1 MPELTIHSDTSA
13 NDRALKLI
21 YTTLNQEISPESVI
35 LSGSR
40 ATGGADATS
49 DYDIVVWL
57 STWKAIL
64 YYIKLKR
71 LESKLADLLKTSVT
85 VNPLT
90 PFVSKQDN
98 NLFLLKLRLEGVVL
112 SGSNVLTKIRT
123 TDPKKVSSRRIFSY
137 LFTALRVLLENVKPG
152 FNSNAS
158 FKVNSKT
165 GKALIKAYSMCGEL
179 WLLSHGMYESQLNR
193 IITLISKTAPG
204 RTIRDPNQEVIH
216 HELREMLKSIKSD
229 LPIDGTTWF
238 SCRDRLISLLSQ
250 RTKNISVLSDETDVL
265 DLSETYL
272 NHPIGSRLKNLE
284 YFMQSA
290 IKGKFKSLN
299 WVLRKRRVDQQIHV
313 AVLMLVSAIKPDGSI
328 SRKHL
333 EAAKLA
339 LSKIMPLRTY
349 DSNRE
354 DEWLALRDTILVNWS
369 STETIMGVF

>member
-1 MPELTIHSDTSA
+1 MAETTISSDISA

-40 ATGGADATS
+40 ATGRADATS

-71 LESKLADLLKTSVT
+71 LESKLADLLQTSVT

-98 NLFLLKLRLEGVVL
+98 NLFLLKLRLEGVIL
-112 SGSNVLTKIRT
+112 SGSNVLTKIQT

-158 FKVNSKT
+158 FNINSKT

-179 WLLSHGMYESQLNR
+179 W
-193 IITLISKTAPG
+193 
-204 RTIRDPNQEVIH
+204 
-216 HELREMLKSIKSD
+216 
-229 LPIDGTTWF
+229 
-238 SCRDRLISLLSQ
+238 
-250 RTKNISVLSDETDVL
+250 
-265 DLSETYL
+265 
-272 NHPIGSRLKNLE
+272 
-284 YFMQSA
+284 
-290 IKGKFKSLN
+290 
-299 WVLRKRRVDQQIHV
+299 
-313 AVLMLVSAIKPDGSI
+313 
-328 SRKHL
+328 
-333 EAAKLA
+333 
-339 LSKIMPLRTY
+339 
-349 DSNRE
+349 
-354 DEWLALRDTILVNWS
+354 
-369 STETIMGVF
+369 